1 MQDVKM
7 TELKMQDVKMMEL
20 IGRFKNDRPDRKGE
34 NDEREIS
41 IVLIVTLPNCFC
53 FLLFGPGRRVPKSH
67 VSYFC
72 CCCCCCCYQFSKNP
86 EGFLNTQRSATK
98 LCIHIRADLATTLLK
113 ACRRF
118 CKPAQTISHEL
129 STHDEWRNHG
139 HVAKYDGRH
148 FTPNEIKIWL
158 QSKRINLK

>member
-1 MQDVKM
+1 MTERKMQDVKM

-67 VSYFC
+67 SIVVVVVVVVVIS
-72 CCCCCCCYQFSKNP
+72 SLSPKNP
-86 EGFLNTQRSATK
+86 
-98 LCIHIRADLATTLLK
+98 
-113 ACRRF
+113 
-118 CKPAQTISHEL
+118 
-129 STHDEWRNHG
+129 
-139 HVAKYDGRH
+139 
-148 FTPNEIKIWL
+148 
-158 QSKRINLK
+158 